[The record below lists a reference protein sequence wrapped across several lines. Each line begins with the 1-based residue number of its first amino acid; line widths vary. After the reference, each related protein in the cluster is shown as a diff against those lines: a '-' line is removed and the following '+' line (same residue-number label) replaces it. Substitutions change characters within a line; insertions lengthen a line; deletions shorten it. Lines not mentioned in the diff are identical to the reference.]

1 MKTNSPTHP
10 SSVCL
15 RGRLQQP
22 PALAHAFTLVETVIV
37 VAIVAML
44 FSVAAPYTLAAIQ
57 SASLS
62 SAGETLMQ
70 KISQAQQRASTEN
83 RPIGLDFF
91 YYNKD
96 EVKGCHAIQL
106 VSYNPA
112 TNAAT
117 PLEPPVYWGEG
128 RAVLVE
134 GALSP
139 MFTTNLPVTS
149 TGPATLAPFKNLGA
163 TFYRILFYPNGS
175 TNLKVPLRM
184 AYFTLISTK
193 NYTAEISTPPPNYY
207 TVQVDPITGRGHSYR
222 P

>member
-1 MKTNSPTHP
+1 MKTNSPAHP

-15 RGRLQQP
+15 RSRLQQSSRQTR
-22 PALAHAFTLVETVIV
+22 AFTLVETVIV
-37 VAIVAML
+37 VALVALL
-44 FSVAAPYTLAAIQ
+44 FSVAAPYTMAAIQ

-62 SAGETLMQ
+62 SAGDTLMQ
-70 KISQAQQRASTEN
+70 KISLAQQRATTEN

-106 VSYNPA
+106 ISYNPA

-117 PLEPPVYWGEG
+117 PLEPPVYWSEG

-139 MFTTNLPVTS
+139 MFSTNVTVTS
-149 TGPATLAPFKNLGA
+149 KGPATLAPFKNLGA

-175 TNLKVPLRM
+175 TSLKVPLRM

-193 NYTAEISTPPPNYY
+193 NYTAELSTPPPNFY
-207 TVQVDPITGRGHSYR
+207 TVQIDPITGRGHSYR